1 MQEPTAP
8 AGGIVMPPIDLVVLK
23 VAAPCNLNCTYC
35 YVYNARDQTFRN
47 RPGMLDDEMA
57 RRVVERLKRYCD
69 SRPNHRISICLHGG
83 EPLLIGKER
92 LRRLVALL
100 RTEMGERLGSLSL
113 QTNAVLVGRSWAEL
127 LRELRLSVSVSLDGP
142 ARIHDAERVDR
153 RGRGTHARTV
163 AGIRNLLQAG
173 MRVCAL
179 CVVRPGESGA
189 DVYHYMRSIGL
200 RDLDFLLP
208 DISHDDWYGHYG
220 HFPPTAVADF
230 LIAAAEAWLTEDNPD
245 VSIRFLA
252 DIFRLALGG
261 GQETDAFGG
270 GPMSYV
276 VIETDGSIQANDAL
290 RVCEE
295 ALGETGL
302 NVMHNDLNELG
313 NARPLVRDLVAGV
326 ISKPDA
332 CRSCPELD
340 TCGGGYMPH
349 RYSRANGFNNPSV
362 WCADILKVF
371 AYARQRLDAHRPA
384 AGRLRA

>member
-1 MQEPTAP
+1 
-8 AGGIVMPPIDLVVLK
+8 MPPIDLVVLK

-252 DIFRLALGG
+252 DNRALSDVPPNRKFAGAGPRRRSAGVFPTGAHVAVLVSNTFQYGTTRQFSVLSVEAGAAVESFYDVERCATVALGNG
-261 GQETDAFGG
+261 AADEAPSQTT
-270 GPMSYV
+270 
-276 VIETDGSIQANDAL
+276 IETH
-290 RVCEE
+290 
-295 ALGETGL
+295 ALGNPALLHRHPRRFRE
-302 NVMHNDLNELG
+302 MPRE
-313 NARPLVRDLVAGV
+313 
-326 ISKPDA
+326 
-332 CRSCPELD
+332 CP
-340 TCGGGYMPH
+340 
-349 RYSRANGFNNPSV
+349 
-362 WCADILKVF
+362 
-371 AYARQRLDAHRPA
+371 
-384 AGRLRA
+384 GRL